1 MKRLIFDIT
10 EIFNQ
15 IVLVECGKLIEYH
28 LEKKEDKS
36 ILGNIYKG
44 RVQNVLKGMQSAFV
58 DIGIGKNAF
67 LFVNDALYGEDIIQ
81 KGLSVTKILKPGQEI
96 MVQVSKEAMGTKNPK
111 VTTNISL
118 PGRYV
123 VIMPNV
129 DYIGI
134 SHRIE
139 DEKERNRLLELV
151 QQVKPNNIGV
161 IIRTA
166 AVGVSKEELYRDI
179 ENLAKIYGEI
189 IKLYNTVSAP
199 NLIYEESNF
208 IIKYIRDM
216 LSDDIDE
223 IIVNDKTEYENIV
236 KYLRNLGIQKTD
248 KVKFESG
255 DLISMYGVDHQV
267 NKILERKIW
276 LKSGGFIMFD
286 QTEAL
291 TVIDVNTGKYVG
303 RSSLEE
309 TIFKT
314 NMEAAEEIALQLRL
328 RDIGGIIVI
337 DFIDMN
343 NENNKKKL
351 LEFFKDKLQ
360 SDRTKC
366 TVLGYTQLG
375 LVEMTRKRVRSQVSF
390 YLENKCPV
398 CNGKGFVYSNEM
410 LLLKIRREIERIYR
424 HVNTDKLYINSNLR
438 IIKLVKDR
446 GFVKHYKGKFGID
459 IEFIVD
465 ENKKYDEFEISFK

>member
-15 IVLVECGKLIEYH
+15 IVLVENGKLKEYH
-28 LEKKEDKS
+28 PERKEERS

-44 RVQNVLKGMQSAFV
+44 KVQNVLKGMQSAFV

-67 LFVNDALYGEDIIQ
+67 LFVDDALYGENIIQ
-81 KGLSVTKILKPGQEI
+81 KGLSVTKILRPGQEI
-96 MVQVSKEAMGTKNPK
+96 MVQVSKEAMGFKNPK

-118 PGRYV
+118 PGRYIV
-123 VIMPNV
+123 YMPNV

-151 QQVKPNNIGV
+151 QEIKPNDAGV

-166 AVGVSKEELYRDI
+166 AFGASKEELCRDI
-179 ENLAKIYGEI
+179 ENLIKMYSEI
-189 IKLYNTVSAP
+189 IKIYNTVSAP
-199 NLIYEESNF
+199 SLVYEESNF
-208 IIKYIRDM
+208 IMKYIRDM
-216 LSDDIDE
+216 FSDDIDE
-223 IIVNDKTEYENIV
+223 IIINNMAEYDNIIKYLKNIGNKKTDRV
-236 KYLRNLGIQKTD
+236 KY
-248 KVKFESG
+248 ESG
-255 DLISMYGVDHQV
+255 DLIRKYGIDYQ
-267 NKILERKIW
+267 IDDLLEKKIW

-303 RSSLEE
+303 KSSLEE

-328 RDIGGIIVI
+328 RDIGGIIII

-343 NENNKKKL
+343 SENDRKKL

-375 LVEMTRKRVRSQVSF
+375 LVEMTRKRVRSQVSS
-390 YLENKCPV
+390 YLVNKCPV
-398 CNGKGFVYSNEM
+398 CNGEGIVYSSEM
-410 LLLKIRREIERIYR
+410 LLQKIKREIERICE
-424 HVNTDKLYINSNLR
+424 HVNTDKIYINSNPR

-446 GFVKHYKGKFGID
+446 GFVKLYKGKFDID
-459 IEFIVD
+459 VEFVVD
-465 ENKKYDEFEISFK
+465 ENKKYDEFEVSFK